1 MQTRTYKD
9 LFRLITSM
17 IGTGGELPGSGT
29 EDTQVADFI
38 NRRFQQAFD
47 QSPIWPRYFVSS
59 EERDLISIAL
69 SGVAGTDNTELNSNY
84 AFLGKTQSASDYGGT
99 TINPGTDVWYSKD
112 SATTPTIGSSDI
124 TNATVIYQQQSQGS
138 SDGIRWIVRT
148 GATISYQKLDSKT
161 FVVSEIASGSIRLK
175 ESTGGTATSPLDV
188 VNWVKLSGITGT
200 PKLLSKQLILYSQN
214 YSLAYGSSSTIGDF
228 NRIHRKRAFVD
239 NSAIEYEFFVDFDG
253 ANILNI
259 SNTNDTS
266 VFVSYKK
273 QFTPFTV
280 TTDFYNSTVEVPGE
294 FFNFIAHAVYAD
306 FLRVQNRQQE
316 AIAEEQVAQT
326 YLALE
331 LEKIDIRSN
340 NNTVNKRFSTY
351 VNRQSR

>member
-1 MQTRTYKD
+1 MQTRSYKD

-17 IGTGGELPGSGT
+17 IGTGGQLDASGT
-29 EDTQVADFI
+29 EGTQVADFI

-47 QSPIWPRYFVSS
+47 TSPVWPRYFVNSEAREIISLIVSGLATGSS
-59 EERDLISIAL
+59 SDQSAKINANYILL
-69 SGVAGTDNTELNSNY
+69 GQDSGGNGAVAGTNVYYNPAIGTRTSSSIGSATIIYKRSSTNRWEIEINASIDIAADGSISVDAGSGDTALVEADAGKKDNPSEVVTWTLTATLVSGTPLVVDEQLIPY
-84 AFLGKTQSASDYGGT
+84 AQTGKT
-99 TINPGTDVWYSKD
+99 
-112 SATTPTIGSSDI
+112 
-124 TNATVIYQQQSQGS
+124 
-138 SDGIRWIVRT
+138 
-148 GATISYQKLDSKT
+148 
-161 FVVSEIASGSIRLK
+161 
-175 ESTGGTATSPLDV
+175 
-188 VNWVKLSGITGT
+188 
-200 PKLLSKQLILYSQN
+200 
-214 YSLAYGSSSTIGDF
+214 TIGDF
-228 NRIHRKRAFVD
+228 NRIHRKRAFLN
-239 NSAIEYEFFVDFDG
+239 NSAIEYEFFVDLNG

-259 SNTNDTS
+259 TNTTDNEA
-266 VFVSYKK
+266 FVSYKK

-280 TTDFYNSTVEVPGE
+280 TSDFYNQGAVEVPGE

-340 NNTVNKRFSTY
+340 NNTINKRFSTY